1 MSDDTPIEEVDDN
14 PKILKLIKER
24 LDIGVERYGHGLR
37 HGDDTRQW
45 GTKTDSWTE
54 MGLEE
59 ALDMTLYLACQIIR
73 IMEREKK
80 DD

>member
-37 HGDDTRQW
+37 RDDDTRQW

-59 ALDMTLYLACQIIR
+59 ALDMTIYLACQIIR
-73 IMEREKK
+73 IMEREQK